1 MKFTPEDRKKYV
13 VALNYSS
20 QKSYFRADP
29 IQLKYYSELR
39 DHFDLHQSVLKVMD
53 GQLAVPAVPPPKP
66 KPRRSSKK

>member
-13 VALNYSS
+13 AALNYIS
-20 QKSYFRADP
+20 QKCHFGEGP
-29 IQLKYYSELR
+29 IQLKDAIELR
-39 DHFDLHQSVLKVMD
+39 DHFALLQSVLKVMD